1 MMWIG
6 YRSKHG
12 SLKIISKGVI
22 SRETGEH
29 WHWAAVPDHSSIFFH
44 CTIKLVKF
52 LTLCFFMPTWTH
64 YHKNVFDN
72 LGSILKTN
80 LGTGASLL

>member
-1 MMWIG
+1 MWIG
-6 YRSKHG
+6 HRNKHG
-12 SLKIISKGVI
+12 SLKMIGIGVI
-22 SRETGEH
+22 DSETGKH
-29 WHWAAVPDHSSIFFH
+29 WTMIPDHSSIFFH

-64 YHKNVFDN
+64 YHKSVSDN